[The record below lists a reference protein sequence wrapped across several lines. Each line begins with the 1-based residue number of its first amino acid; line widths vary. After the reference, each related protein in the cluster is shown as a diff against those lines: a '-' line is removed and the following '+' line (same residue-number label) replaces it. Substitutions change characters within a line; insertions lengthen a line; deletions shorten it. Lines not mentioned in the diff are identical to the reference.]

1 MKIRLRRM
9 SRLLSVATLSVALFS
24 CADEEIVGGGPRVQ
38 EGLPAQIVLK
48 VASGDNRIETRAA
61 QDAANEK
68 RVTNL
73 YVFVFDEN
81 GDVCEG
87 SREYHNVPANGVVL
101 TARSKNNAQI
111 AGIANFSETGVNSTY
126 QLSLDALKEVK
137 TKAEL
142 EALMAKLDQQ
152 TLERSSQFIMSGY
165 AVDGSGNDVFNIP
178 GSESGGIASFECTLK
193 LERLDAK
200 VEFIVKTEV
209 PADKNWDKFDFRPKG
224 WRVVNVPAQ
233 SLVLPRETGDAD
245 GDGCTYFESPEMPFE
260 TIGRDGEYLLDS
272 CAFVFYMPESR
283 KTPARKIS
291 GETGVTDAAARY
303 ALREKRDKAESKPG
317 EDVSNKPGQE
327 YENGAFTYAPANA
340 AYVEMSGTLSY
351 EEQGG
356 NTVNAD
362 VKFTVHLGYA
372 NQDPDDYDTRRNT
385 HYIYTVTIRGVNDIE
400 VEVTEKKESRPGYE
414 GNVIV
419 SEIKPHELDA
429 HYDRVLITL
438 NRAQVPRLTWGVQ
451 TPYDKAVYKGDFT
464 DANPPGT
471 SSGTGE
477 SSTGSG
483 ISDYRWIKFAINED
497 YGRGNNEY
505 VKYPGDQ
512 NYKGLPGGG
521 EKSGYDGHS
530 GYPNARLLDVHQLLQ
545 RLRDD
550 YDKGLTSGT
559 VTITAFI
566 DEYVYVRHPWDHD
579 YSAGNNYQ
587 LKKWREYVGAEDRLL
602 YIIDGDNAHY
612 SPDGASSTMTA
623 IQTFRQKSIRT
634 VYNVDKSESEL
645 PTCWGL
651 ESSMEGDLVDVGD
664 VSRGKSSGN
673 GRLNTLQCLLG
684 SNYQTVLQWTDVLDV
699 WSTNPEDRY
708 KLKINDALH
717 AVLTRNRDLDG
728 DNIVDPE
735 EIRWYLAA
743 KDQLVDFYI
752 GESALDDASHL
763 YPTNPDDRDGQ
774 TYWHY
779 TTSTAYDGGQGGNNV
794 AWGLYAEECVALGA
808 TSGMERPE
816 LGNKFT
822 YRCVRNLGIG
832 LDAPE
837 SEPVALIPRVTAAEA
852 DGTYVID
859 CSNLSPKARRQSIE
873 TGNQPQH
880 NDLSPYNRPY
890 AKFRV
895 ATRDQDFENAGRERT
910 WSIPAFRWRNWRDW
924 SEYQTMTITPS
935 GYRIPNLRELLIMQT
950 RLPDDAWKS
959 YPGAGLTDNG
969 GGKAMYLSFTS
980 FSRRSTETGGDGTL
994 PNKNGGFR
1002 FNAAEGSGSIG
1013 ATGTG
1018 DLDNGYVRGV
1028 KDEQ

>member
-1 MKIRLRRM
+1 MCPHRGFCAVSLCKDALVFIPAKPVYYGYSNQQNAPQKTAVLCDTGKGEFIMARVYNFSAGPSMLPEKVLRQAQAELLEYGDSGQSVMEMSHRSKWFDAIIKDTEATLRRVM
-9 SRLLSVATLSVALFS
+9 NIPDNYKVGFFQGGATQQFAMVPLNFMTTGKADYLVTGNFS
-24 CADEEIVGGGPRVQ
+24 NLAAKEAAKFGEVNI
-38 EGLPAQIVLK
+38 
-48 VASGDNRIETRAA
+48 VAS
-61 QDAANEK
+61 
-68 RVTNL
+68 
-73 YVFVFDEN
+73 
-81 GDVCEG
+81 
-87 SREYHNVPANGVVL
+87 
-101 TARSKNNAQI
+101 SK
-111 AGIANFSETGVNSTY
+111 
-126 QLSLDALKEVK
+126 
-137 TKAEL
+137 
-142 EALMAKLDQQ
+142 
-152 TLERSSQFIMSGY
+152 
-165 AVDGSGNDVFNIP
+165 
-178 GSESGGIASFECTLK
+178 
-193 LERLDAK
+193 
-200 VEFIVKTEV
+200 
-209 PADKNWDKFDFRPKG
+209 DKN
-224 WRVVNVPAQ
+224 
-233 SLVLPRETGDAD
+233 
-245 GDGCTYFESPEMPFE
+245 
-260 TIGRDGEYLLDS
+260 
-272 CAFVFYMPESR
+272 
-283 KTPARKIS
+283 
-291 GETGVTDAAARY
+291 
-303 ALREKRDKAESKPG
+303 
-317 EDVSNKPGQE
+317 
-327 YENGAFTYAPANA
+327 FTY
-340 AYVEMSGTLSY
+340 
-351 EEQGG
+351 
-356 NTVNAD
+356 
-362 VKFTVHLGYA
+362 
-372 NQDPDDYDTRRNT
+372 
-385 HYIYTVTIRGVNDIE
+385 IRGVNDIE

-832 LDAPE
+832 LAALE
-837 SEPVALIPRVTAAEA
+837 KREPVALIPRVTAAEA

-873 TGNQPQH
+873 TGNLPQH

-910 WSIPAFRWRNWRDW
+910 WSIPAFRWRRLVGVSDYDNHA
-924 SEYQTMTITPS
+924 I
-935 GYRIPNLRELLIMQT
+935 GIPHTQSARTADYAN
-950 RLPDDAWKS
+950 PPA
-959 YPGAGLTDNG
+959 
-969 GGKAMYLSFTS
+969 
-980 FSRRSTETGGDGTL
+980 
-994 PNKNGGFR
+994 
-1002 FNAAEGSGSIG
+1002 
-1013 ATGTG
+1013 
-1018 DLDNGYVRGV
+1018 
-1028 KDEQ
+1028 

>member
-1 MKIRLRRM
+1 M
-9 SRLLSVATLSVALFS
+9 SRLLLAALLPAALLS
-24 CADEEIVGGGPRVQ
+24 CADEEIVGGSSRVQ
-38 EGLPAQIVLK
+38 EGLPARIALK
-48 VASGDNRIETRAA
+48 VVSNENRIETRAA
-61 QDAANEK
+61 QPDDNEQ

-73 YVFVFDEN
+73 YLLVFDED
-81 GDVCEG
+81 GKRCEG
-87 SREYHNVPANGVVL
+87 SGLYNNPPANSVVL
-101 TARSKNNAQI
+101 TVRSKNNAQI
-111 AGIANFSETGVNSTY
+111 AGIANVIADVSGGNVNTTY
-126 QLSLDALKEVK
+126 QLNESQLNGVKDKTELLALLA
-137 TKAEL
+137 T
-142 EALMAKLDQQ
+142 LDQR
-152 TLERSSQFIMSGY
+152 TLERSSQFIMSGW
-165 AVDGSGNDVFNIP
+165 ATDGNDNESFNIP
-178 GSESGGIASFECTLK
+178 GSENSGDMATFSCNLK
-193 LERLDAK
+193 LNRLDAK
-200 VEFIVKTEV
+200 VEFVVKTEI
-209 PADKNWDKFDFRPKG
+209 PDGKAWKDLDFRPKG

-233 SLVLPRETGDAD
+233 SLVLPKETGDAD
-245 GDGCTYFESPEMPFE
+245 SGECTYFNTDEMPFE
-260 TIGRDGEYLLDS
+260 TVKRNENYLYES
-272 CAFVFYMPESR
+272 GGFVFYMPENR
-283 KTPARKIS
+283 KPCRQEIPDES
-291 GETGVTDAAARY
+291 DASKRY
-303 ALREKRDKAESKPG
+303 ALREERDKINEGSTFP
-317 EDVSNKPGQE
+317 DRPGQKF
-327 YENGAFTYAPANA
+327 ENGPFTYAPENA
-340 AYVEMSGTLSY
+340 TYVEMSGILSY
-351 EEQGG
+351 KIDNEQGYE
-356 NTVNAD
+356 VNAD
-362 VKFTVHLGYA
+362 VTFTVHLGYA
-372 NQDPDDYDTRRNT
+372 DGNPNDYDTKRNK
-385 HYIYTVTIRGVNDIE
+385 HYIYTVTIRGINDIE
-400 VEVTEKKESRPGYE
+400 LEVTSDEEENESRPGYE
-414 GNVIV
+414 GSVIYCRPNG
-419 SEIKPHELDA
+419 IHELDA
-429 HYDRVLITL
+429 HYERELITIDY
-438 NRAQVPRLTWGVQ
+438 ADVEDMTWGVQ
-451 TPYDKAVYKGDFT
+451 TPFDENAIFDGDFSEE
-464 DANPPGT
+464 PG
-471 SSGTGE
+471 
-477 SSTGSG
+477 SSTGTGVGSTGTG
-483 ISDYRWIKFAINED
+483 INDYRWIKFAINED

-873 TGNQPQH
+873 TGNLPQH

-959 YPGAGLTDNG
+959 YPGGGLGDNG
-969 GGKAMYLSFTS
+969 RGKAMYLSFTG
-980 FSRRSTETGGDGTL
+980 FSRIGIIG
-994 PNKNGGFR
+994 NKDGGFR
-1002 FNAAEGSGSIG
+1002 FNAADNSIG
-1013 ATGTG
+1013 ATSVVNGTDG
-1018 DLDNGYVRGV
+1018 GYVRGV
-1028 KDEQ
+1028 KDIQ